1 MKSFA
6 EYLTESEKTYF
17 FKVSVAGEIPE
28 GFEDTMESSLQKFAL
43 KNITA
48 GKRTP
53 IQEQPMHFPNLQNME
68 VTHYDIELSYPTTN
82 QVLEQYISQCSQVPR
97 AHVRVE
103 NPYAQDT
110 IAAGDQTG
118 DARTESEG
126 PYEALLNSEYKDP
139 VSTESAQQN
148 VGANKVM
155 DLLKELEQA
164 RKEREHDP
172 MRAATPGDSKDIKNV
187 ENATSVIGS

>member
-1 MKSFA
+1 MKSLA

-17 FKVSVAGEIPE
+17 FKIGIAGEVPE
-28 GFEDTMESSLQKFAL
+28 KFQDSIETDLQKFGL
-43 KNITA
+43 KNMTS

-53 IQEQPMHFPNLQNME
+53 IQERPMDFPNLQNIE
-68 VTHYDIELSYPTTN
+68 VTYYEVELAYPTTN
-82 QVLEQYISQCSQVPR
+82 QVLEQYISQCSQIPQ
-97 AHVRVE
+97 AHVRVVD
-103 NPYAQDT
+103 PYAQDK

-118 DARTESEG
+118 DARTEDEG
-126 PYEALLNSEYKDP
+126 PYEALLNSDYKDP
-139 VSTESAQQN
+139 ISSDAAQQN

-172 MRAATPGDSKDIKNV
+172 MRAVVPGDSKDIENV